1 MSSSANQ
8 PDRISPIIKPMKTSI
23 SSKTTAFRP
32 TKSPSI
38 SKAIFWGRVALQ
50 DATNLYPNKQMKFT
64 QSK

>member
-8 PDRISPIIKPMKTSI
+8 PDRISPIIKPTKIST

-32 TKSPSI
+32 TKSPST
-38 SKAIFWGRVALQ
+38 SKAIFWGRVASQ
-50 DATNLYPNKQMKFT
+50 DATNLYPNKPMKST